1 MIIFSTV
8 FPGQQFAA
16 RMILMIL
23 LAAARFLLK
32 FFLSGLGSR
41 VPYNNVSIVSIFV
54 RYFWEFLGIFNFS
67 FFPFFLGGFF
77 LRSLNF
83 LLFIWFLFVF
93 FSKGGCFWCC
103 CWNCSSSSLPLC
115 PSLSS
120 FLTWFLERRCC
131 IFCLHCERSDRVC
144 GSTSEREREREW
156 KIEGKRTEKE
166 QKNKKK
172 GSNLCPCVRGIRQSS
187 VVALIK
193 KHWTEVC
200 CGEGEKK

>member
-54 RYFWEFLGIFNFS
+54 RYFWEFLGILGIFNFS
-67 FFPFFLGGFF
+67 LISLFLGGFF

-83 LLFIWFLFVF
+83 LLFI
-93 FSKGGCFWCC
+93 
-103 CWNCSSSSLPLC
+103 
-115 PSLSS
+115 
-120 FLTWFLERRCC
+120 
-131 IFCLHCERSDRVC
+131 
-144 GSTSEREREREW
+144 
-156 KIEGKRTEKE
+156 
-166 QKNKKK
+166 
-172 GSNLCPCVRGIRQSS
+172 
-187 VVALIK
+187 
-193 KHWTEVC
+193 
-200 CGEGEKK
+200 